1 MIKKIFTAFF
11 LISFCQIFSQEFV
24 FEYNEDYDVNFKIF
38 TLGQNKMSK
47 IDDFNAVDKSSPEG
61 LAQSYFFASNDDWN
75 KSNYLENENI
85 DPKKPSHYEQVKKLD
100 PNKNSIVLLHKLLYN
115 YAGNEMCT
123 IMFIANL
130 EGINFKF
137 PTTLSCIK
145 KDNVW
150 YIYNLSNQ
158 YKLNEIMLT
167 FKSFRILQLIEGK
180 NTNSL
185 RMTDLIKNTRNK
197 NNILDINK
205 LYAKKQEWK
214 KLDDNQKFFTNVV
227 NNESDDADNFEL
239 KGKKINFSSVYKD
252 VHLKIFKKSDQKSNI
267 DLLNQIKADHSI
279 NDSIYLSSK
288 LDIENGKDK
297 YSIVKY
303 KIINSSNTSKFK
315 TKALYNSS
323 NKLSESISKL
333 SYIFENLNA
342 EIFSDL
348 SPTTDNKLSQESVL
362 YKLTRGSYDN
372 LNIDL
377 LYELLNK
384 NKSLFTK
391 YLEK

>member
-1 MIKKIFTAFF
+1 MIKKIFNAFF

-85 DPKKPSHYEQVKKLD
+85 DPKKPSHYEKVKKLD

-123 IMFIANL
+123 IIFIANL

-205 LYAKKQEWK
+205 LYAKKTRME
-214 KLDDNQKFFTNVV
+214 
-227 NNESDDADNFEL
+227 
-239 KGKKINFSSVYKD
+239 
-252 VHLKIFKKSDQKSNI
+252 
-267 DLLNQIKADHSI
+267 
-279 NDSIYLSSK
+279 
-288 LDIENGKDK
+288 
-297 YSIVKY
+297 
-303 KIINSSNTSKFK
+303 K
-315 TKALYNSS
+315 T
-323 NKLSESISKL
+323 
-333 SYIFENLNA
+333 
-342 EIFSDL
+342 
-348 SPTTDNKLSQESVL
+348 
-362 YKLTRGSYDN
+362 G
-372 LNIDL
+372 
-377 LYELLNK
+377 
-384 NKSLFTK
+384 
-391 YLEK
+391 